1 MTLLIR
7 TQKTHKVKSQV
18 YAGLFFILI
27 TSLPPWRLS
36 LVSRN
41 RALVL
46 AVVLGLTITTAP
58 AYAATPKPTLAQI
71 EAAKKAEAAKKKI
84 ADAAAKKLAA
94 ATQTLRGLTAKASAA
109 RALYVKAQKEL
120 AIATTAANAAA
131 AHAQETAA
139 QVSAAH
145 RTIGK
150 LAVNAF
156 IMGGSLT
163 DIEPIL
169 SANGPQDLVDQ
180 LTTLD
185 SLGAQN
191 TTALNRF
198 KAAEV
203 IAKAAKVQADNAKA
217 AQQAATEKVAAAK
230 KVADDAQ
237 SEQQKEVSR
246 LQKIQD
252 DLMKELMSARKVR
265 TTLEQQRAL
274 ALLEESQAN
283 TATFTPNQ
291 AKIWPNTGFK
301 GRSTIRTSQAQRNV
315 AVAFAKKQVEARKP
329 YIWGSEGPNSFDCSG
344 LVYAA
349 YKSAGLGWPNWDR
362 LNSALYSTYTMHVG
376 LDELVPGDLLFYSY
390 KGTISTIHHITIYAG
405 GGKMWEANSKGKG
418 LLYSDVHSIKG
429 LMPFG
434 GRV

>member
-1 MTLLIR
+1 M
-7 TQKTHKVKSQV
+7 
-18 YAGLFFILI
+18 
-27 TSLPPWRLS
+27 
-36 LVSRN
+36 SRN

-237 SEQQKEVSR
+237 NEQQKEVSR

-301 GRSTIRTSQAQRNV
+301 GRSTIRTTQAQRNV